1 MGANISLY
9 TVLYFTQTNQTWQL
23 EQNILYRWAL
33 NKRQY
38 PKAVMVII
46 CKKEFKWIPFLYYPN
61 QGTCSSLMNDSF
73 GRAYLL
79 LWSVFTVL
87 NGLQLNLPVHIIHL
101 SREW

>member
-23 EQNILYRWAL
+23 VYRCTL

-79 LWSVFTVL
+79 L
-87 NGLQLNLPVHIIHL
+87 
-101 SREW
+101 